1 MTVLDVFRKHETS
14 DLQPILDDIAAAG
27 YFVKRDDYVPI
38 GDRPKVWEP
47 ADVTESNAG
56 AVLAHEF
63 WTLFDAGDEFY
74 FVVGRIGNA
83 ATYRIRD
90 TPYRTSR
97 L

>member
-1 MTVLDVFRKHETS
+1 V
-14 DLQPILDDIAAAG
+14 AAG

-47 ADVTESNAG
+47 ADITEANAG
-56 AVLAHEF
+56 TVLSHEF
-63 WTLFDAGDEFY
+63 WTLFDADGEFY

-83 ATYRIRD
+83 AVYRIRD
-90 TPYRTSR
+90 TPYKTSR